1 MKRPLLILLA
11 LGLMG
16 FVTFRAL
23 FGGQTVS
30 WHQRLTV
37 TVETPAGEVSGSAVT
52 AVTNTQREGLLELPN
67 SRGVKTAV
75 TGEAVVVEVAPGRY
89 LFVLLD
95 GAEYW
100 AYAAFRLGRQTDP
113 DALSYEAMM
122 AQLKHRPFDV
132 PAPLPLRPA
141 AAYMS
146 NPFPTLVTFDDITDP
161 KTVRRVDPEDLAASF
176 GPGVSL
182 KAVTLEVTKAPVTE
196 GKVEGLVD
204 FFNWPQERWSK
215 YACEAYRCSEYP
227 IRIYF
232 PDGTYKP
239 LTKNDIIG
247 GENK

>member
-1 MKRPLLILLA
+1 MKRTLFTLLA
-11 LGLMG
+11 LGLVG
-16 FVTFRAL
+16 FLIFRAL

-37 TVETPAGEVSGSAVT
+37 TVETPSGEVSGSAVT
-52 AVTNTQREGLLELPN
+52 AVTNVQLEGLLELPD
-67 SRGVKTAV
+67 SRGVKNQV

-100 AYAAFRLGRQTDP
+100 AYAAFRLGRETDP

-122 AQLKHRPFDV
+122 AQLKRRPWDV

-146 NPFPTLVTFDDITDP
+146 NPFPTLVTFDDVTDP

-176 GPGVSL
+176 GPGVRL
-182 KAVTLEVTKAPVTE
+182 KAVTLAVTKEAVTKGRVAE
-196 GKVEGLVD
+196 VLGWLC
-204 FFNWPQERWSK
+204 N
-215 YACEAYRCSEYP
+215 
-227 IRIYF
+227 
-232 PDGTYKP
+232 
-239 LTKNDIIG
+239 LTKNYRRLSGKTGAVFDNQLSNNLG
-247 GENK
+247 PGAFLVGECK